1 MRSTKA
7 VEMRTA
13 RFLGHL
19 KQPRLS
25 GVVDDI
31 RYDEILVK
39 ERSIRKNTA
48 LLMRRHPQVR
58 TVGQDLA
65 VGELLAENILVLI
78 GKKLD
83 FAAGPLSKSRNDL

>member
-1 MRSTKA
+1 
-7 VEMRTA
+7 MRTA

-19 KQPRLS
+19 KQPRLP

-48 LLMRRHPQVR
+48 LLMRSHPQVR

-65 VGELLAENILVLI
+65 VGELPAENILVLI

-83 FAAGPLSKSRNDL
+83 FAASPLSKSRNDL